1 MHFTKTLPNIQKK
14 VALLLERYPVISP
27 IVNSINNNKGQ
38 AFLVGGA
45 VRDLILG
52 CIAHDLDIEVHGI
65 SLEELGSIL
74 SEFGPV
80 SYVGKSFGVLKIHGM
95 SIDWSLPRTDSSG
108 RKPEVVIDP
117 HMDIVEALRRR
128 DLTMNAMAINLST
141 YEFIDPFNGYEDLQ
155 ACILRSP
162 DVQFFTEDPLR
173 FYRIMQFM
181 ARFEMWPDEALD
193 AVCKTMDISQVSIER
208 IEGEF
213 EKMLLKS
220 RKPSLGVR
228 WLDKLERLKEI
239 LPEMY
244 ATKSVPQNPEWHPEG
259 DVFEHLMQAVD
270 AAAVLC
276 YENSEEKLILMYAA
290 LCHDIGKVKTTVLKD
305 GKWRSPGHAEE
316 GAPLAK
322 KLLKRITR
330 KVKLIESVVRLVK
343 YHMLPMNFIQS
354 NASLAAYKR
363 LALKLDGYAS
373 LCMLAKLVTAD
384 RRGRNAQKGVPLTG
398 PVDIAEQFIKRAQ
411 QAKVFTHVEEP
422 LLHGRD
428 VKDLVE
434 PGPLMGKVLK
444 YAYELQL
451 KRGIKDKEILKKHV
465 KRWLASQAL

>member
-1 MHFTKTLPNIQKK
+1 MYSTKILPNIQKK
-14 VALLLERYPVISP
+14 VANLLEQYPLISP
-27 IVNSINNNKGQ
+27 IVHSINKHKGQ

-65 SLEELGSIL
+65 PLEELGRIL

-108 RKPEVVIDP
+108 RKPEVSIDP
-117 HMDIVEALRRR
+117 HMNIVEALRRR
-128 DLTMNAMAINLST
+128 DLTMNAMAINLSN

-155 ACILRSP
+155 VCVLRSP
-162 DVQFFTEDPLR
+162 DIHFFTEDPLR
-173 FYRIMQFM
+173 FYRVMQFM

-193 AVCKTMDISQVSIER
+193 SVCKTMDISHVSTER
-208 IEGEF
+208 IEAEF

-220 RKPSLGVR
+220 AKPSLGIR
-228 WLDKLERLKEI
+228 WLDKLGRLKEI
-239 LPEMY
+239 VPEIY
-244 ATKSVPQNPEWHPEG
+244 ATKEVPQNPEWHPEG
-259 DVFEHLMQAVD
+259 DVFEHLMQTLD

-276 YENSEEKLILMYAA
+276 YDNPEEKLILLYAA
-290 LCHDIGKVKTTVLKD
+290 LCHDVGKAVTTVLKD

-316 GAPLAK
+316 GVPLAK

-330 KVKLIESVVRLVK
+330 KVKLIESVTRLVK
-343 YHMLPMNFIQS
+343 YHMHPFQFLQND
-354 NASLAAYKR
+354 ASLAAYKR

-373 LCMLAKLVTAD
+373 LCMLAKLVLAD
-384 RRGRNAQKGVPLTG
+384 RQGRNIQREVPLTG
-398 PVDIAEQFIKRAQ
+398 PVELVDQFIEKAQ
-411 QAKVFTHVEEP
+411 KAGVFTQVEEP

-428 VKDLVE
+428 IKDLVE
-434 PGPLMGKVLK
+434 PGPSMGKALK

-451 KRGIKDKEILKKHV
+451 KRNIKDKETLKSSV
-465 KRWLASQAL
+465 KKWLHSQR